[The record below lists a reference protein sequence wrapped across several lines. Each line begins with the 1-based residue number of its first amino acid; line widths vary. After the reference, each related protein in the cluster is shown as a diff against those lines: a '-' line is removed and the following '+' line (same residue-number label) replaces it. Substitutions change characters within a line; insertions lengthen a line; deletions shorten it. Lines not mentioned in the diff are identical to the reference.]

1 MLPQGLIL
9 GSEGIA
15 GTPVNAGSSTLNVL
29 VTDSHGFTTTANHRI
44 TISLP
49 GLGFATSS
57 LPDAQVGALY
67 TSALTALSANPPA
80 QWSAISGLP
89 EGLALNSSG
98 QLAGTPKSSGL
109 FFVSGRSASEGGD
122 EHAGVTTELSVE
134 RQLAN
139 RIERRKLDGR
149 RPTEA
154 RAPKRV
160 MEPMTRLR
168 CPCFVRRI
176 ATERGEEQALRES
189 APSVR
194 APALRTGSNGGNL
207 DADGH
212 STE

>member
-49 GLGFATSS
+49 GLGFETSS

-98 QLAGTPKSSGL
+98 QLAGTPNPH
-109 FFVSGRSASEGGD
+109 VSQSFR
-122 EHAGVTTELSVE
+122 AGVK
-134 RQLAN
+134 
-139 RIERRKLDGR
+139 RRAGSGFPQAVVGCRFWNGDNWS
-149 RPTEA
+149 
-154 RAPKRV
+154 RV
-160 MEPMTRLR
+160 
-168 CPCFVRRI
+168 
-176 ATERGEEQALRES
+176 GY
-189 APSVR
+189 
-194 APALRTGSNGGNL
+194 
-207 DADGH
+207 
-212 STE
+212 